1 METNTAETIKTSRIS
16 FDDYIMHI
24 CHAVA
29 ARATCRHRE
38 QGAVIVK
45 SKRIVST
52 GYNGA
57 PPGVKDCLERGYCSK
72 AEGLDCLAEGLHGES
87 NAIITA
93 AREGI
98 KVDGAKL
105 YGVYSPCRCCCNMI
119 KTAGVVEVVYEQVY
133 TGFPEGPGYLLELG
147 VKVRRLEVG

>member
-1 METNTAETIKTSRIS
+1 MTEKTSRIS
-16 FDDYIMHI
+16 FDDYIMQI

-45 SKRIVST
+45 KKRIIST

-57 PPGVKDCLERGYCSK
+57 PPGVKDCLERGFCSK
-72 AEGLDCLAEGLHGES
+72 GRGLPCLAEGLHGES

-93 AREGI
+93 ANEGI
-98 KVDGAKL
+98 SIHGTVL
-105 YGVYSPCRCCCNMI
+105 YCVFSPCRTCCNML
-119 KTAGVVEVVYEQVY
+119 KTAGVIEVVYGEIY
-133 TGFPEGPGYLLELG
+133 DSFPEGPEYLKTLG
-147 VKVRRLEVG
+147 VMVRRL